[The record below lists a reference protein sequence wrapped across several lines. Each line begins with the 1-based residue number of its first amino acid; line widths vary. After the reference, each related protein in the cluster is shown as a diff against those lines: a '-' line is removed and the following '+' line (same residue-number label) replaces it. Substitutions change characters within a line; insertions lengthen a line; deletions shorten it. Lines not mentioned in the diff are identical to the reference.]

1 MGSNDHSTDAAP
13 RTTAI
18 TVLGAGSWGTAL
30 AILLARNGWPTLLW
44 GNEAPHMAQLQ
55 RERCNAQYLPDNP
68 FPESLQ
74 VSANLDSAVTA
85 AEVILLAVP
94 SHALRSVLQQLA
106 GLRRPGQPLAWATKG
121 LESGSGKL
129 PHQVVNEVLGADIET
144 AVVSGPTFAREVA
157 AGLPTAVTVASAS
170 ASFASQLAAMLHG
183 QNFRAYTSSD
193 VAGVELGGAVK
204 NVLAIA
210 AGITDGLGFGAN
222 ARAALITRG
231 LAELMRLGVALGGQ
245 RDTFM
250 GLAGLGDLLLT
261 CTDNQSRNRRMGM
274 ALAQGLTIQQAS
286 DSIGQVVEGVQT
298 AREVVDLAQRTGVEM
313 PICAQVYRVLYENLS
328 PKTAVQ
334 ALLAR
339 EQKSERM

>member
-1 MGSNDHSTDAAP
+1 MGGYNHHTDAEP

-30 AILLARNGWPTLLW
+30 AILLARNHWPTTLW
-44 GNEAPHMAQLQ
+44 GNEAPHMTQLQ
-55 RERCNAQYLPDNP
+55 RDRCNAQYLPDSP
-68 FPESLQ
+68 FPDTLQ
-74 VSANLDSAVTA
+74 VSADLDSAVTA
-85 AEVILLAVP
+85 AEVVLLAVP
-94 SHALRSVLQQLA
+94 SHALRSVLQQLSA
-106 GLRRPGQPLAWATKG
+106 LLRPSQRLAWATKG

-129 PHQVVNEVLGADIET
+129 PHQVVSEVLGKVIET

-157 AGLPTAVTVASAS
+157 AGLPTAVTVASTS
-170 ASFASQLAAMLHG
+170 ASFAGHLAAMLHG
-183 QNFRAYTSSD
+183 QTFRAYTSCD
-193 VAGVELGGAVK
+193 VTGVELGGAVK

-231 LAELMRLGVALGGQ
+231 LAELMRLGVALGGL

-286 DSIGQVVEGVQT
+286 DGIGQVVEGVQT
-298 AREVVDLAQRTGVEM
+298 AREVVDLALRTGVEM

-328 PKTAVQ
+328 PKAAVQ

-339 EQKSERM
+339 EQKSE

>member
-1 MGSNDHSTDAAP
+1 MIGDNHSTDDAP
-13 RTTAI
+13 GTTTI

-44 GNEAPHMAQLQ
+44 GNEAPHMAALQ
-55 RERCNAQYLPDNP
+55 RERCNAQYLPENT
-68 FPESLQ
+68 FPEALR

-85 AEVILLAVP
+85 SEVILLAVP
-94 SHALRSVLQQLA
+94 SHALRIVLQQLA
-106 GLRRPGQPLAWATKG
+106 GLLQPGQRLAWATKG

-157 AGLPTAVTVASAS
+157 AGLPTAVTVASS
-170 ASFASQLAAMLHG
+170 SNSFAGQLAAMLHG

-193 VAGVELGGAVK
+193 VTGVELGGAVK

-231 LAELMRLGVALGGQ
+231 LAELMRLGVALGGE

-298 AREVVDLAQRTGVEM
+298 AREVVDLARRNGVEM

-328 PKTAVQ
+328 PKSAVHT
-334 ALLAR
+334 LLAR
-339 EQKSERM
+339 EQKSESM